1 MKLFAI
7 ALGIVCG
14 VAAVLFGA
22 AFGVLTLLQRPE
34 AVSAA
39 GTLAGLPIL
48 AFAKVA
54 EVLEREQGKKSLAA
68 GKRTSIYDFH
78 QFQIAW
84 PLMVLYGT
92 ILLFAIVEV
101 TGLVVAAANDLE
113 LKQTVQMMPFT
124 AFPVAILGMYF
135 VGRWIG
141 TRCSQRGI
149 IAIVLVA
156 ILAPV
161 LLEAFD
167 ESVIPDEAYRNMFN
181 HDRLDFGFLLPVLSL
196 RICLFTVAGLLG
208 YWRGH
213 KQKLSKYLHYLLGV
227 LPSETR
233 DAVVDLAF
241 EEAQKVLPVTK
252 KDVARISSQPTSPL
266 PAVS

>member
-14 VAAVLFGA
+14 VAVVLFGV

-54 EVLEREQGKKSLAA
+54 ELLEQEKGKKNLAA
-68 GKRTSIYDFH
+68 GTRAPIYDFRE
-78 QFQIAW
+78 FQIAW
-84 PLMVLYGT
+84 PFMVLYGT
-92 ILLFAIVEV
+92 ILLFAIAEV
-101 TGLVVAAANDLE
+101 AGFIVGVATSLE
-113 LKQTVQMMPFT
+113 LEQATRLLPLT
-124 AFPVAILGMYF
+124 AFPASMLGMYF

-141 TRCSQRGI
+141 ARCAQHGL
-149 IAIVLVA
+149 IAIMLIA
-156 ILAPV
+156 ILVSIA
-161 LLEAFD
+161 LQAAD
-167 ESVIPDEAYRNMFN
+167 ELVIPDEAYRTMF
-181 HDRLDFGFLLPVLSL
+181 HRERMDVEALLGVLAF
-196 RICLFTVAGLLG
+196 RVFFFAVAGLLG
-208 YWRGH
+208 FWRGH

-227 LPSETR
+227 LPIETR

-252 KDVARISSQPTSPL
+252 KDVARMSSQPTSPL

>member
-14 VAAVLFGA
+14 AAVVLFGV

-48 AFAKVA
+48 SLAKVA

-68 GKRTSIYDFH
+68 GKRTSIYDYRH
-78 QFQIAW
+78 FQIAW

-92 ILLFAIVEV
+92 ILLVTLVEV
-101 TGLVVAAANDLE
+101 AGFVAGAASNFELE
-113 LKQTVQMMPFT
+113 QASRILPVT

-141 TRCSQRGI
+141 TRCSRRGI

-156 ILAPV
+156 TLASLALV
-161 LLEAFD
+161 AFD
-167 ESVIPDEAYRNMFN
+167 LLMLSDDEYVKVFKHERT
-181 HDRLDFGFLLPVLSL
+181 DFEYFLGVLAF
-196 RICLFTVAGLLG
+196 RICFYAAAGLLG
-208 YWRGH
+208 YGA
-213 KQKLSKYLHYLLGV
+213 G
-227 LPSETR
+227 
-233 DAVVDLAF
+233 
-241 EEAQKVLPVTK
+241 
-252 KDVARISSQPTSPL
+252 ISIDCRNIWIIC
-266 PAVS
+266 